1 MSRKNHTGSAST
13 WPTGTTVS
21 HMGRSIKLPQE
32 EARVTVLGT
41 RDNIN
46 GYGTSVTTIA
56 QGYQREGGKVY
67 RKKGKEGE
75 GPTFYVHEFLI
86 LSARIMYLQGS
97 ITELQRWQP
106 R

>member
-21 HMGRSIKLPQE
+21 HMRRSIKLPQG

-46 GYGTSVTTIA
+46 GYGTSVTSSGLPKGGWESI
-56 QGYQREGGKVY
+56 QKEREGRGGTHLL
-67 RKKGKEGE
+67 R
-75 GPTFYVHEFLI
+75 
-86 LSARIMYLQGS
+86 A
-97 ITELQRWQP
+97 
-106 R
+106 